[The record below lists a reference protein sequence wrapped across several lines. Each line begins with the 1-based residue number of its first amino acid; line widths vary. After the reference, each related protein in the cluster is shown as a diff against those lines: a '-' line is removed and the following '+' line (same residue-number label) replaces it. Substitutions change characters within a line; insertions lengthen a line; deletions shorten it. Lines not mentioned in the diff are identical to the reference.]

1 MNESCNLEG
10 VIQDYT
16 PLPDKYPDLH
26 LVLTSKVEID
36 VKDFSSKFDYVQSLS
51 VDNKYGRLYK
61 LAKVDTNGIATWGIL
76 YYHDGLWLTTSIV
89 VLPAKYESI
98 EIVYF
103 KGKVFSAIVKTDG
116 MYGIAYWNS
125 SYKEAIMK
133 AAHYDFMEKMEN
145 KRIKGVKDGRVT
157 YFDEVGDVY
166 K

>member
-51 VDNKYGRLYK
+51 VDNKYGRFYK
-61 LAKVDTNGIATWGIL
+61 LAKVDSNGIATWGIL

-116 MYGIAYWNS
+116 IYGIAYWNS